1 MREVTLGV
9 GGMHCAACQ
18 GRVQKAL
25 AALPGVVEAHVNLM
39 TGQAA
44 VTFDPAAVSPTQLAA
59 AVREVGYDA
68 TLPDPRVTAIE
79 EQARQDAEREAEYR
93 ALATRALFAAAAS
106 VLAMLLSMPL
116 MAALAG
122 GHHAEASDPLMRAAM
137 RWLDPL
143 LRAALPWAYRLPAA
157 ALGGTLIA
165 LTLATMAWAGG
176 RFYARAWAGLKHRS
190 ADMSTL
196 IAVGTGAAFVFS
208 VAATLAPRFF
218 LEHGVA
224 PEVYFEA
231 VTMIIALIL
240 LGNALEARA
249 KRQTSAALRA
259 LADLQP
265 PRARVVRDGAEL
277 ELPVEEV
284 RPGDTVMVRPGE
296 RIAVDGVVLSGA
308 SAVDEALV
316 TGESLPVAKGE
327 GDAVIGGTING
338 NGALTVRATTLGAE
352 SVLSRIVEL
361 MRSAQA
367 TRAPIQALADRVS
380 AVFVPVVIGIA
391 AATFLA
397 WMLLAG
403 DGALVRGLAA
413 AVSVLIIACPCA
425 MGLAVPTAVMVAT
438 GKGAQL
444 GLLIKGGEAL
454 QRAGSVDTIVL
465 DKTGTLTL
473 GAPRVTEV
481 VARAGAG
488 GAEGGRAEAE
498 AALLRRTA
506 SLERS
511 SEHPLAAAIVA
522 AAKERGLPLD
532 EVSGFVAL
540 PGRGASGVVD
550 GRRVAAGSAA
560 FMASLGVEIA
570 PLAAD
575 AERLAAEGRSVIF
588 VAVDGVAAGLIAAI
602 DPPRPDARAVVAR
615 LRGLGLAPLMVTGD
629 APRAA
634 QAVARQVGLAES
646 EVVAGVLPEGKV
658 EEVRRLQAEGR
669 VVAMAGDGIND
680 APALAQA
687 DVGIAVG
694 AGAGV
699 ALEASDVTLMR
710 RDLSGIPDA
719 IELSRRTMRTMKQ
732 NLFWAFVYNVIGIPV
747 AAGALYPAFGIL
759 LSPILAGAAMA
770 VSSVSVVTNSLR
782 LARWRP
788 RSRPL

>member
-9 GGMHCAACQ
+9 VGMHCAACQ

-44 VTFDPAAVSPTQLAA
+44 VTFDPAAVSPPQLAA
-59 AVREVGYDA
+59 AVRGVGYEA
-68 TLPDPRVTAIE
+68 TLPDPRITAIE
-79 EQARQDAEREAEYR
+79 EQSRQDAARAAESR
-93 ALATRALFAAAAS
+93 ALSTRALFAAVAS

-116 MAALAG
+116 MATLAG

-137 RWLDPL
+137 RWLDPP
-143 LRAALPWAYRLPAA
+143 LRAAFPWAYGLPAG
-157 ALGGTLIA
+157 ALGGALITLA
-165 LTLATMAWAGG
+165 LATMAWAGG
-176 RFYARAWAGLKHRS
+176 RFYARAWAGLKHCS

-208 VAATLAPRFF
+208 VAATLAPSFF

-224 PEVYFEA
+224 PEVYYEA
-231 VTMIIALIL
+231 VTMIIALVL

-249 KRQTSAALRA
+249 KRRTSAALRA

-265 PRARVVRDGAEL
+265 PQARVVRDGAEL
-277 ELPVEEV
+277 ELPVEQV
-284 RPGDTVMVRPGE
+284 RPGDAVLVRPGE

-316 TGESLPVAKGE
+316 TGESVPVAKGE

-338 NGALTVRATTLGAE
+338 NGALTLRATTLGAE

-391 AATFLA
+391 ALTFVA
-397 WMLLAG
+397 WLSLAG

-425 MGLAVPTAVMVAT
+425 MGLAVPTAVLVAT

-465 DKTGTLTL
+465 DKTGTLTV

-481 VARAGAG
+481 VVRGAG
-488 GAEGGRAEAE
+488 GGDAE

-522 AAKERGLPLD
+522 AAKERGLPLGD
-532 EVSGFVAL
+532 AAGFAAL
-540 PGRGASGVVD
+540 PGRGASGIVD
-550 GRRVAAGSAA
+550 GHRMAAGSAA
-560 FMASLGVEIA
+560 FMASLGVDMA

-575 AERLAAEGRSVIF
+575 AERLAADGRSVIF
-588 VAVDGVAAGLIAAI
+588 VAEDGAAAGLVAAT
-602 DPPRPDARAVVAR
+602 DPPRPDARPVVAR
-615 LRGLGLAPLMVTGD
+615 LRALGLAPVMVTGD

-634 QAVARQVGLAES
+634 QAIARQVGLAES

-658 EEVRRLQAEGR
+658 DEVRRLQGEGH

-699 ALEASDVTLMR
+699 ALEASDITLMR

-788 RSRPL
+788 RPL

>member
-1 MREVTLGV
+1 
-9 GGMHCAACQ
+9 MHCAACQ

-25 AALPGVVEAHVNLM
+25 AALPGVGDASVNLV

-44 VTFDPAAVSPTQLAA
+44 VRYDPAAVSPVQLAA
-59 AVREVGYDA
+59 AVRALGYA
-68 TLPDPRVTAIE
+68 ASLPDPRVTAIE
-79 EQARQDAEREAEYR
+79 EQARQDAERAAESR
-93 ALATRALFAAAAS
+93 ALARRAAFAAVAS
-106 VLAMLLSMPL
+106 LLAMLLSMPL

-122 GHHAEASDPLMRAAM
+122 DHHAAASDPLMRAAM
-137 RWLDPL
+137 RWLDPP
-143 LRAALPWAYRLPAA
+143 LRAAFPWAYRLPAA
-157 ALGGTLIA
+157 ALGGALIA

-176 RFYARAWAGLKHRS
+176 RFYARAWAGLKRRS

-208 VAATLAPRFF
+208 VAATLAPGFF
-218 LEHGVA
+218 LRHGVA
-224 PEVYFEA
+224 PEVYYEA
-231 VTMIIALIL
+231 VTMIVALIL
-240 LGNALEARA
+240 FGNALEARA
-249 KRQTSAALRA
+249 KRKTSAALRA

-265 PRARVVRDGAEL
+265 PRARVVQDGAEL

-284 RPGDTVMVRPGE
+284 RPGDTVLVRPGE

-316 TGESLPVAKGE
+316 TGESVPVAKGE

-367 TRAPIQALADRVS
+367 TRAPIQGLADRVS

-391 AATFLA
+391 ALTFLA
-397 WMLLAG
+397 WLLLAG
-403 DGALVRGLAA
+403 EGALARGLAA

-465 DKTGTLTL
+465 DKTGTLTV
-473 GAPRVTEV
+473 GAPRVTDV
-481 VARAGAG
+481 VARAASGLAEAG
-488 GAEGGRAEAE
+488 GAAAGPAE

-532 EVSGFVAL
+532 EVSGFASV
-540 PGRGASGVVD
+540 PGRGASGIVE
-550 GRRVAAGSAA
+550 GHRVAAGSAA
-560 FMASLGVEIA
+560 FMESLGVDIA

-575 AERLAAEGRSVIF
+575 AERLAAEGRSVVF
-588 VAVDGVAAGLIAAI
+588 VAQDGVAAGLVAAT
-602 DPPRPDARAVVAR
+602 DPPRADAREVVAR
-615 LRGLGLAPLMVTGD
+615 LRALGLAPVMVTGD
-629 APRAA
+629 TPRAA
-634 QAVARQVGLAES
+634 QAIARQVGLAEA
-646 EVVAGVLPEGKV
+646 EVVAGVLPAGKV
-658 EEVRRLQAEGR
+658 EEVRRRQGEGR

-687 DVGIAVG
+687 DLGIAVG

-710 RDLSGIPDA
+710 RDLSGIPAA

-782 LARWRP
+782 LARWSP
-788 RSRPL
+788 RALPKV

>member
-1 MREVTLGV
+1 
-9 GGMHCAACQ
+9 MHCAACQ

-25 AALPGVVEAHVNLM
+25 AALPGVGDASVNLV

-44 VTFDPAAVSPTQLAA
+44 VSYDPAAVSPAQLAA
-59 AVREVGYDA
+59 AVRELGYGA
-68 TLPDPRVTAIE
+68 SLPDPRVTAIE
-79 EQARQDAEREAEYR
+79 EQARQDAGHAAESR
-93 ALATRALFAAAAS
+93 ALARRAAFAAAAS
-106 VLAMLLSMPL
+106 LLAMLLSMPL

-122 GHHAEASDPLMRAAM
+122 GHHAAASDPLMRAAM
-137 RWLDPL
+137 RWLDPP
-143 LRAALPWAYRLPAA
+143 LRAAFPWMYGLPPAV
-157 ALGGTLIA
+157 LGGALIA

-176 RFYARAWAGLKHRS
+176 RFYARAWTGAKRRS

-208 VAATLAPRFF
+208 VAATLAPGFF
-218 LEHGVA
+218 LRHGVA
-224 PEVYFEA
+224 PEVYYEA
-231 VTMIIALIL
+231 VTMIVALVL
-240 LGNALEARA
+240 FGNALEARA
-249 KRQTSAALRA
+249 RRRTSAALRA
-259 LADLQP
+259 LAELQP

-277 ELPVEEV
+277 ELEVGQV
-284 RPGDTVMVRPGE
+284 RPGDTVLVRPGE

-316 TGESLPVAKGE
+316 TGESVPVAKGA
-327 GDAVIGGTING
+327 GDAVIGGTVNG
-338 NGALTVRATTLGAE
+338 NGALTLRATTLGAE
-352 SVLSRIVEL
+352 SVLARIVEL

-391 AATFLA
+391 ALTFLA
-397 WMLLAG
+397 WLALAG

-465 DKTGTLTL
+465 DKTGTLTA
-473 GAPRVTEV
+473 GAPRVTGI
-481 VARAGAG
+481 VARDGAG
-488 GAEGGRAEAE
+488 GAAAGGAEAGRAE
-498 AALLRRTA
+498 AALLRLTA
-506 SLERS
+506 SLERA

-522 AAKERGLPLD
+522 AARERGLPLD
-532 EVSGFVAL
+532 PVAEFAAV
-540 PGRGASGVVD
+540 PGRGASGRVD
-550 GRRVAAGSAA
+550 GRHVAAGSAA
-560 FMASLGVEIA
+560 FMASLGVDA
-570 PLAAD
+570 GPLAAD
-575 AERLAAEGRSVIF
+575 AERLESEGRSVIF
-588 VAVDGVAAGLIAAI
+588 VAVDGAAAGLVAAA

-634 QAVARQVGLAES
+634 HAVARQVGLAET
-646 EVVAGVLPEGKV
+646 EVVAGVLPQGKV
-658 EEVRRLQAEGR
+658 EQVRRLQQAGR

-687 DVGIAVG
+687 DLGIAVG

-719 IELSRRTMRTMKQ
+719 VELSRRTMRTMKQ
-732 NLFWAFVYNVIGIPV
+732 NLFWAFVYNVVGIPV

-759 LSPILAGAAMA
+759 LSPVLAGAAMA

-788 RSRPL
+788 GRP

>member
-1 MREVTLGV
+1 MREVTLGIT
-9 GGMHCAACQ
+9 GMHCAACQ
-18 GRVQKAL
+18 GRVERAL

-44 VTFDPAAVSPTQLAA
+44 VSFDPAAVAPPQLAA
-59 AVREVGYDA
+59 AVREIGYEA
-68 TLPDPRVTAIE
+68 ALPDPRVTAIE
-79 EQARQDAEREAEYR
+79 EQARQDAARAAEYR
-93 ALATRALFAAAAS
+93 ALSARALFAAGAS

-122 GHHAEASDPLMRAAM
+122 DHHAEASDPLMRAAM
-137 RWLDPL
+137 RWLDPAV
-143 LRAALPWAYRLPAA
+143 RAAFPGAYRLPAGVLG
-157 ALGGTLIA
+157 ALLIA
-165 LTLATMAWAGG
+165 LTLATMTWAGG

-208 VAATLAPRFF
+208 VAATLAPGFF
-218 LEHGVA
+218 LDHGVA

-265 PRARVVRDGAEL
+265 PRARVVRDGAER

-284 RPGDTVMVRPGE
+284 RPGDAVLVRPGE
-296 RIAVDGVVLSGA
+296 RIAVDGIVLSGA

-316 TGESLPVAKGE
+316 TGESLPVAKGD

-338 NGALTVRATTLGAE
+338 NGALTLRATTLGAE

-367 TRAPIQALADRVS
+367 TRAPIQGLADRVS

-391 AATFLA
+391 ALTFLA

-465 DKTGTLTL
+465 DKTGTLTA
-473 GAPRVTEV
+473 GAPRVTEI

-488 GAEGGRAEAE
+488 ESVAPRVGPAVPRPVARRPKPHCCGGR
-498 AALLRRTA
+498 R
-506 SLERS
+506 RS
-511 SEHPLAAAIVA
+511 SARPSIRSRRRSSPRRRSAACHWATS
-522 AAKERGLPLD
+522 R
-532 EVSGFVAL
+532 
-540 PGRGASGVVD
+540 ASRRCRD
-550 GRRVAAGSAA
+550 AGRRASSTGAGW
-560 FMASLGVEIA
+560 
-570 PLAAD
+570 
-575 AERLAAEGRSVIF
+575 
-588 VAVDGVAAGLIAAI
+588 
-602 DPPRPDARAVVAR
+602 PPE
-615 LRGLGLAPLMVTGD
+615 
-629 APRAA
+629 APR
-634 QAVARQVGLAES
+634 S
-646 EVVAGVLPEGKV
+646 W
-658 EEVRRLQAEGR
+658 RRS
-669 VVAMAGDGIND
+669 
-680 APALAQA
+680 
-687 DVGIAVG
+687 
-694 AGAGV
+694 
-699 ALEASDVTLMR
+699 AST
-710 RDLSGIPDA
+710 
-719 IELSRRTMRTMKQ
+719 SR
-732 NLFWAFVYNVIGIPV
+732 
-747 AAGALYPAFGIL
+747 
-759 LSPILAGAAMA
+759 
-770 VSSVSVVTNSLR
+770 
-782 LARWRP
+782 RWRP
-788 RSRPL
+788 TRSAWRPRGGA